1 MIVGQDLPMIC
12 AKEEV
17 VSFRNNC
24 ITKNDD
30 YDKPI
35 NQVIHNNTELIITK
49 NDIHQF
55 ETFGDRITIGSDIII
70 EDISSN
76 NTSVL
81 LKPHAGKNW
90 NIDNDVPLDCT
101 KKDKA
106 NCDDEQIPITN
117 VIPSII
123 YQQDKIIS
131 LNSTQQPIQQS
142 VIDSVFDSDHA
153 YPTQEATM
161 IHGNESLD
169 LQIGSQHVIQAL
181 QNGIGEQY
189 CSNLTDENSQINQ
202 EEEQPVFADKV
213 FNDQRY
219 FIQPI
224 FDPISGSNLV
234 LNQCPVPTTQIS
246 LDGNEEHGLAWNQ
259 RGKKRKSMED
269 IDEDEDEGED
279 EDEVGVAEQSV
290 SMNSPHSSRSMFTN
304 DNQYTPYEEEKE
316 EDDNEYH
323 PPARRRRLNQDPDID
338 NDEEEYEDNN
348 DNGNKRISRDG
359 KKPRQMIPYEY
370 KLKVLEL
377 KRKYPDISLQRL
389 KELSGCSKFLRCNSQ
404 LRSWA
409 KQLSHIKKECHIRGE
424 INDYVYSRF
433 INTQN
438 SCGKITDDSVKAWCD
453 EALKKIPCKT
463 IKANDEWLESFKID
477 YKISKFLSGQ
487 LVIYPDTSNRE
498 NNTNNY
504 LQLNHS
510 NEYDGNEDDN
520 DDNDDND
527 ENDENDDDADDA
539 DDDAMDTE
547 HEKIHV
553 NSIDNQ
559 NVIIAEENHN
569 VDMEIDDNNEKI
581 IENDNDIN
589 IGDKTNDNYN
599 INNHIEDNE
608 NITTSAVELY
618 NPINNKKTKKSYK
631 KIKNNKKVE
640 MSRSKR
646 VVLTDE
652 EKIVIIKIHYKNP
665 TWTLSQLREAT
676 FSRLKGASQIKHWE
690 HVLRT
695 KGAFNDDMINT
706 NNNNDT
712 ITLQKL
718 IEVNGRQRRDKMVK
732 TGIKKRNDNNN
743 KQIKINNKKKQLK
756 IRKFSKKKTND
767 KQIKLNKKQRGE
779 SHLRIANKKRNFR
792 KDIILRTTRNGDKY
806 KLTADDNK
814 QNLNNN
820 TNINI
825 INNNNNNINNNNS
838 NKVKKN
844 SKKTVR
850 FDINK
855 DDNTDENIKNL
866 VDNWVYAKCI
876 ELKNENRKLR
886 NNILTKWAIIA
897 NDKFNEGGDYGGD
910 KPWREA
916 FKKKYNLTGAYDNL
930 QLGNENLLQVTDET
944 NENNENNDNDIDDNG
959 NINDNVDDYDNNED
973 DDNEHEANNDD
984 EDDDEAED
992 EEEEEDDD
1000 VNDNDDDGDDDDN
1013 DDNDD
1018 DNNEDEDEEED
1029 DTVRNDDEDNFN
1041 HDHHNISPT
1050 MKSDDQDD
1058 YTPESLKNILNL
1070 NDSKV
1075 KIVSVEKMV
1084 GPTISGAIYNP
1095 ANGQIKWRLDTP

>member
-1 MIVGQDLPMIC
+1 
-12 AKEEV
+12 
-17 VSFRNNC
+17 
-24 ITKNDD
+24 
-30 YDKPI
+30 
-35 NQVIHNNTELIITK
+35 
-49 NDIHQF
+49 
-55 ETFGDRITIGSDIII
+55 
-70 EDISSN
+70 
-76 NTSVL
+76 
-81 LKPHAGKNW
+81 
-90 NIDNDVPLDCT
+90 
-101 KKDKA
+101 
-106 NCDDEQIPITN
+106 
-117 VIPSII
+117 
-123 YQQDKIIS
+123 
-131 LNSTQQPIQQS
+131 
-142 VIDSVFDSDHA
+142 
-153 YPTQEATM
+153 
-161 IHGNESLD
+161 
-169 LQIGSQHVIQAL
+169 
-181 QNGIGEQY
+181 
-189 CSNLTDENSQINQ
+189 
-202 EEEQPVFADKV
+202 
-213 FNDQRY
+213 
-219 FIQPI
+219 
-224 FDPISGSNLV
+224 
-234 LNQCPVPTTQIS
+234 
-246 LDGNEEHGLAWNQ
+246 
-259 RGKKRKSMED
+259 
-269 IDEDEDEGED
+269 
-279 EDEVGVAEQSV
+279 
-290 SMNSPHSSRSMFTN
+290 
-304 DNQYTPYEEEKE
+304 
-316 EDDNEYH
+316 
-323 PPARRRRLNQDPDID
+323 
-338 NDEEEYEDNN
+338 
-348 DNGNKRISRDG
+348 
-359 KKPRQMIPYEY
+359 MIPYEY

-477 YKISKFLSGQ
+477 YKISKFL
-487 LVIYPDTSNRE
+487 
-498 NNTNNY
+498 
-504 LQLNHS
+504 
-510 NEYDGNEDDN
+510 
-520 DDNDDND
+520 
-527 ENDENDDDADDA
+527 
-539 DDDAMDTE
+539 
-547 HEKIHV
+547 
-553 NSIDNQ
+553 
-559 NVIIAEENHN
+559 
-569 VDMEIDDNNEKI
+569 
-581 IENDNDIN
+581 
-589 IGDKTNDNYN
+589 
-599 INNHIEDNE
+599 
-608 NITTSAVELY
+608 SAVELY

-825 INNNNNNINNNNS
+825 NNNNNNINNNNS

-916 FKKKYNLTGAYDNL
+916 FKKKYNLT
-930 QLGNENLLQVTDET
+930 
-944 NENNENNDNDIDDNG
+944 
-959 NINDNVDDYDNNED
+959 
-973 DDNEHEANNDD
+973 
-984 EDDDEAED
+984 
-992 EEEEEDDD
+992 
-1000 VNDNDDDGDDDDN
+1000 
-1013 DDNDD
+1013 
-1018 DNNEDEDEEED
+1018 
-1029 DTVRNDDEDNFN
+1029 
-1041 HDHHNISPT
+1041 
-1050 MKSDDQDD
+1050 
-1058 YTPESLKNILNL
+1058 ESLKNILNL